1 MNDFKTKYG
10 KTALVAG
17 ASEGLGAAWCH
28 EMAAMGMDI
37 VMLARR
43 SAPLEETAQHIRSK
57 YGVEVTT
64 LACDLA
70 DPDIIR
76 TIDDMLAGKAIDVLI
91 YNAALSH
98 IGPFMSADIESQIK
112 IATVNMITPMRLL
125 HHYGGAMVG
134 RRKGAVIMMASI
146 AGFQG
151 SGFLAVYASTK
162 AFDRVL
168 AESLWYEWKHKGVDV
183 IACCAGATATPNY
196 LNTKPAKMSLLAP
209 RVQAPEEVVAECM
222 QKLGTV
228 PSFVTGTGN
237 KLATFMMKL
246 MPRYISVKIM
256 GDTARSMYG
265 INE

>member
-1 MNDFKTKYG
+1 MKDLKSKYG
-10 KTALVAG
+10 QTALVAG

-28 EMAAMGMDI
+28 ELAAKGMDI
-37 VMLARR
+37 VMIARR
-43 SAPLEETAQHIRSK
+43 ALPLEETAQQIRSK
-57 YGVEVTT
+57 YGVAVTT

-70 DPDIIR
+70 DPDII
-76 TIDDMLAGKAIDVLI
+76 IILEDKLAGKAIDMLV

-98 IGPFMSADIESQIK
+98 IGPFMAAEIESQIK
-112 IATVNMITPMRLL
+112 IATVNMLTPMRLL
-125 HHYGGAMVG
+125 HHYGGAMVE
-134 RRKGAVIMMASI
+134 RRRGAVIMMASI

-151 SGFLAVYASTK
+151 SGFLTAYASTK

-183 IACCAGATATPNY
+183 IACCAGATSTPNY

-222 QKLGTV
+222 QRLGRV

-237 KLATFMMKL
+237 KLATCVMKL
-246 MPRYISVKIM
+246 MPRSMSVKIM